1 MEKQFIK
8 LNHSALIVL
17 RGVKAEELNCIIDF
31 IYSGEANVFHEN
43 LESFLAIAEELKLKG
58 LMGEQTEKIDRG
70 EHYVGGFKPP
80 QMEMEPKAIVKKETK
95 INKEE
100 IAATNFP
107 KVSAAQPEELYEQV
121 RAMMEKSG
129 KMIQNGITNGKAKQ
143 KRAFICKACGKEGAK
158 QAIVDHI
165 ELHHLEGVAL
175 PCNNCQKTFRSTRNL
190 RDHKATNHRKQ
201 FPECFS
207 SVSI

>member
-43 LESFLAIAEELKLKG
+43 LESFLVIAEELKLKG

-95 INKEE
+95 MNKEE

-190 RDHKATNHRKQ
+190 RDHKATSHRKQ
-201 FPECFS
+201 LPECFS